1 MLYDSYLIYKL
12 FLEIAK
18 KLKLE
23 CLEEYSFKLT
33 KGDFNNKRFIY
44 ILYNRREENIIY
56 DNMSYIKKELNIVR
70 LPKFEKGFIKELIYG
85 FDLERGIYKIYITI
99 LDKKSG
105 LETIYGDEYVE
116 NKIISRMY
124 YEKKIKKN
132 MVKKYNFLKKYK
144 EYISFRN
151 FDNYY
156 EREKE
161 NKMDSIHLVYNIDVK
176 VYDLKELIIK
186 ICDKLKWDKKRVVD
200 FLDKMRNTNY
210 YVNIIGLSE
219 DNINLYFNKKIH

>member
-1 MLYDSYLIYKL
+1 
-12 FLEIAK
+12 
-18 KLKLE
+18 
-23 CLEEYSFKLT
+23 
-33 KGDFNNKRFIY
+33 
-44 ILYNRREENIIY
+44 
-56 DNMSYIKKELNIVR
+56 
-70 LPKFEKGFIKELIYG
+70 
-85 FDLERGIYKIYITI
+85 
-99 LDKKSG
+99 
-105 LETIYGDEYVE
+105 
-116 NKIISRMY
+116 MY